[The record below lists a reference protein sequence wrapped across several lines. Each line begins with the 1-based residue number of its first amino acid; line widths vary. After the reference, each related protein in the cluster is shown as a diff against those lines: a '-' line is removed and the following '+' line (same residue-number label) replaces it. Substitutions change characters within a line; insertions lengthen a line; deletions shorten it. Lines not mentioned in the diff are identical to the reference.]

1 MKQFNNDILL
11 IKWVKLILSIY
22 NNDSYY
28 IKLREEDIKINQNE
42 AIKIINN
49 QIKLLKMRD
58 KNFYNIS
65 VKEYE
70 NYTSMEKINLK

>member
-22 NNDSYY
+22 NNNSYY

-58 KNFYNIS
+58 KKFYNIS

-70 NYTSMEKINLK
+70 NYISMEKINLK